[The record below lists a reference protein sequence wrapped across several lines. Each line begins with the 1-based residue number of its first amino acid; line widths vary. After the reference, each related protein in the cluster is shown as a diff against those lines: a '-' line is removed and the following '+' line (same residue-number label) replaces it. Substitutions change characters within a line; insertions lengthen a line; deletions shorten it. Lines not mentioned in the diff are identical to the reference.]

1 MCVDVHHSVRQ
12 ATKDFWEEMK
22 RRYYVTPSSY
32 MELIRIYSKMLKEK
46 KTHFMDNRQRLLVG
60 LSRLSEANSM
70 VGTMQEEL
78 VALGPKIEEK
88 RKASYLFYCMGHIRI

>member
-1 MCVDVHHSVRQ
+1 MCVEVHNSVRQ

-46 KTHFMDNRQRLLVG
+46 KTEFMNNRHRLLVG
-60 LSRLSEANSM
+60 LSRLSEANSL
-70 VGTMQEEL
+70 VGTMQDEL
-78 VALGPKIEEK
+78 VTLGPKIEEK
-88 RKASYLFYCMGHIRI
+88 AKVCNL